1 MKKIITVGGQE
12 LIVLSPFLD
21 SLGNFAFK
29 NIDLAPGI
37 PNTCFQ
43 HPQDIVICLVNMGDG
58 YRLLFLALDKSY
70 LKLN

>member
-1 MKKIITVGGQE
+1 MMLFCSENSILKKIITVGGQE

-37 PNTCFQ
+37 PKT
-43 HPQDIVICLVNMGDG
+43 
-58 YRLLFLALDKSY
+58 
-70 LKLN
+70 